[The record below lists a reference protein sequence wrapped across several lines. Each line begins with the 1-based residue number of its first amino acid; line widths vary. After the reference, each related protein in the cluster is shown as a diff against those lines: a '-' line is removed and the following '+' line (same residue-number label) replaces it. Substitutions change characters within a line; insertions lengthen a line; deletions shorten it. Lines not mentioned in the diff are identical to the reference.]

1 MSAEAAGTTVFNTLV
16 SDIQDGVTVSGK
28 NITGTS
34 KFLDTGDI
42 AAYWGDGNF
51 IALKFSGLD
60 ANASSV
66 KVGLRP
72 TYPRGTDVP
81 VDDDSG
87 LVEIINDPDKNGVFM
102 LHDVATQKFK
112 VVTTVDG
119 KTKTDVYDL
128 SGIVCESI

>member
-16 SDIQDGVTVSGK
+16 SDIQDGITVSGK

-42 AAYWGDGNF
+42 AEYWGDGNF

-60 ANASSV
+60 ANATSV

-72 TYPRGTDVP
+72 TYPRGGGAP
-81 VDDDSG
+81 IDDDSG
-87 LVEIINDPDKNGVFM
+87 LVEILGDPDLNGVFKISSPF
-102 LHDVATQKFK
+102 TQKFK

-119 KTKTDVYDL
+119 KTKTDVYNL
-128 SGIVCESI
+128 SDIVCESV